1 LVKGFNYFSES
12 HFQKGTNMQ
21 DKSCYSKETICVH
34 GAYNPVKH
42 NRSRA
47 VPLYQ
52 SSAFVYDSTDHA
64 ASLFNMD
71 SDGFVYMRLGNPTV
85 EEAEKRVAM
94 LEGGIGAVGF
104 ASGMSA
110 LLSFILNF
118 LKPGD
123 HIAAANCLYGGSV
136 GLFKDTLATLG
147 YKTSFFNPLN
157 IDELKNC
164 ITDQTKLIWVEN
176 LANPTLVVPDIEEI
190 ASLAKLKKIPL
201 AVDNTIA
208 TPILCNPIAH
218 GADFVYHSCTKYMD
232 GHGSII
238 GGFVVDAGT
247 FDFDKERYPLL
258 YEEAPGGKNY
268 MEKYG
273 KEAFLYRMRGK
284 VLMNTGGC
292 MAPFHAFLLI
302 RGLESMHVRMERHC
316 NNAMKIAT
324 FLSNHPSVAWV
335 CYPGLENH
343 KSYRNAMK
351 YLGGYFGAMIGFG
364 LKGGYEKCKKF
375 INDIRLLTHTTNI
388 GDTKTLV
395 IHPAS
400 TTHRNMTAEE
410 REKSGVYDD
419 FIRMSVG
426 LENSD
431 DLIAEIDKAIS
442 AV

>member
-1 LVKGFNYFSES
+1 
-12 HFQKGTNMQ
+12 
-21 DKSCYSKETICVH
+21 
-34 GAYNPVKH
+34 
-42 NRSRA
+42 
-47 VPLYQ
+47 
-52 SSAFVYDSTDHA
+52 
-64 ASLFNMD
+64 
-71 SDGFVYMRLGNPTV
+71 
-85 EEAEKRVAM
+85 
-94 LEGGIGAVGF
+94 
-104 ASGMSA
+104 MSA

-118 LKPGD
+118 LQPGD

-136 GLFKDTLATLG
+136 GLFKDTLVTLG
-147 YKTSFFNPLN
+147 YKTTFFDPLN

-164 ITDQTKLIWVEN
+164 ITDQTKLIWIEN

-190 ASLAKLKKIPL
+190 ASLARQKKIPL

-208 TPILCNPIAH
+208 TPILSNPIQY
-218 GADFVYHSCTKYMD
+218 GANFVYHSCTKYMD

-247 FDFDKERYPLL
+247 FDFDKKRYPLL
-258 YEEAPGGKNY
+258 YEEAPGGKSY

-302 RGLESMHVRMERHC
+302 RGMESMHVRMERHC
-316 NNAMKIAT
+316 TNAMKIAT
-324 FLSNHPSVAWV
+324 FLNNHPSVGWV

-343 KSYRNAMK
+343 KSHKNALK
-351 YLGGYFGAMIGFG
+351 YLGGHFGAMIGFG
-364 LKGGYEKCKKF
+364 LKGGYVECKKF
-375 INDIRLLTHTTNI
+375 INNIRLLTHTTNI

-400 TTHRNMTAEE
+400 TTHRNMTAAE
-410 REKSGVYDD
+410 REKSGIYDD

-426 LENSD
+426 LENTD
-431 DLIAEIDKAIS
+431 DLIAEIDNAIN

>member
-1 LVKGFNYFSES
+1 MSENKTS
-12 HFQKGTNMQ
+12 
-21 DKSCYSKETICVH
+21 YSKETVCVH
-34 GAYNPVKH
+34 GDYNPLQH

-52 SSAFVYDSTDHA
+52 SSAFVYDSTEHA

-71 SDGFVYMRLGNPTV
+71 SEGFIYMRIGNPTV

-94 LEGGIGAVGF
+94 LEGGLGAVGF

-110 LLSFILNF
+110 LMSFILNF

-136 GLFKDTLATLG
+136 GLFKDTLVTLG
-147 YKTSFFNPLN
+147 YHTTFFDPLK
-157 IDELKNC
+157 IDDLKKC
-164 ITDQTKLIWVEN
+164 LTEKTKLIWIEN
-176 LANPTLVVPDIEEI
+176 LANPTLVVPDLSAI
-190 ASLAKLKKIPL
+190 ASVAKENKIPL

-208 TPILCNPIAH
+208 TPILSNPIKY
-218 GADFVYHSCTKYMD
+218 GADFVYHSCTKYME
-232 GHGSII
+232 GHGGII
-238 GGFVVDAGT
+238 GGFVINAGT
-247 FDFDKERYPLL
+247 FEFDKERYPLL
-258 YEEAPGGKNY
+258 YEEAPGGKSY
-268 MEKYG
+268 VEKYG

-302 RGLESMHVRMERHC
+302 RGMESLHVRMERHC
-316 NNAMKIAT
+316 TNAMKIAE
-324 FLSNHPSVAWV
+324 FLNNHPSVAWV
-335 CYPGLENH
+335 CYPGLKNH
-343 KSYRNAMK
+343 KSHENASK

-364 LKGGYEKCKKF
+364 LKGGYEACKKF
-375 INDIRLLTHTTNI
+375 INNIKLLTHTTNI

-400 TTHRNMTAEE
+400 TTHRNMTTEE
-410 REKSGVYDD
+410 RQKSGIYDD

-426 LENSD
+426 LENVG
-431 DLIAEIDKAIS
+431 DLIGEIEKAMNI
-442 AV
+442 

>member
-1 LVKGFNYFSES
+1 MKKNNS
-12 HFQKGTNMQ
+12 
-21 DKSCYSKETICVH
+21 YSKETLCVH
-34 GAYNPVKH
+34 GAYDPFQH

-52 SSAFVYDSTDHA
+52 SSAFVYDSTEHA

-71 SDGFVYMRLGNPTV
+71 SDGFIYMRIGNPTV
-85 EEAEKRVAM
+85 DEAEKKVA
-94 LEGGIGAVGF
+94 LVEGGIGAVGF

-123 HIAAANCLYGGSV
+123 HIVAANCLYGGSI
-136 GLFKDTLATLG
+136 GLFKDTLPTLG
-147 YKTSFFNPLN
+147 YITTFFDPLN

-164 ITDQTKLIWVEN
+164 LTENTKLIWIEN
-176 LANPTLVVPDIEEI
+176 LANPTLVVPDIAEI
-190 ASLAKLKKIPL
+190 ASVARQKKIPL

-208 TPILCNPIAH
+208 TPVLCNPIRL
-218 GADFVYHSCTKYMD
+218 GADFVYHSCTKYME
-232 GHGSII
+232 GHGGII

-247 FDFDKERYPLL
+247 FEFDKDRYPLL

-268 MEKYG
+268 TEKYG
-273 KEAFLYRMRGK
+273 KEAFLYRLKGK

-302 RGLESMHVRMERHC
+302 RGMESLHVRMERHC
-316 NNAMKIAT
+316 TNAMKIAT
-324 FLSNHPSVAWV
+324 FLNHHPSVAWV
-335 CYPGLENH
+335 CYPGLKNH
-343 KSYRNAMK
+343 KSHENARK
-351 YLGGYFGAMIGFG
+351 YLGGHFGAMIGFG
-364 LKGGYEKCKKF
+364 LKGGYDACRNF
-375 INDIRLLTHTTNI
+375 INNVKLLTHTTNI

-400 TTHRNMTAEE
+400 TTHRNMTSEE
-410 REKSGVYDD
+410 RHKSGIYDD

-426 LENSD
+426 LENCD
-431 DLIAEIDKAIS
+431 DLITEIENAMGK
-442 AV
+442 

>member
-1 LVKGFNYFSES
+1 MGQFCLSLQYQIHGWARKYY
-12 HFQKGTNMQ
+12 KW
-21 DKSCYSKETICVH
+21 ICS
-34 GAYNPVKH
+34 Y
-42 NRSRA
+42 
-47 VPLYQ
+47 
-52 SSAFVYDSTDHA
+52 
-64 ASLFNMD
+64 
-71 SDGFVYMRLGNPTV
+71 
-85 EEAEKRVAM
+85 
-94 LEGGIGAVGF
+94 
-104 ASGMSA
+104 
-110 LLSFILNF
+110 
-118 LKPGD
+118 
-123 HIAAANCLYGGSV
+123 
-136 GLFKDTLATLG
+136 
-147 YKTSFFNPLN
+147 
-157 IDELKNC
+157 
-164 ITDQTKLIWVEN
+164 
-176 LANPTLVVPDIEEI
+176 
-190 ASLAKLKKIPL
+190 
-201 AVDNTIA
+201 
-208 TPILCNPIAH
+208 
-218 GADFVYHSCTKYMD
+218 
-232 GHGSII
+232 
-238 GGFVVDAGT
+238 AGT
-247 FDFDKERYPLL
+247 FDFDKKDIRC
-258 YEEAPGGKNY
+258 Y
-268 MEKYG
+268 MRKHRREKLHGKYG